1 MYFLRNKKN
10 YQRYIFLSLFFLLLG
25 IFATIF
31 LIKGEGAL
39 ALSAN
44 YSKGNNDTLRISDW
58 NELASD
64 FLAKSG
70 GVNGIMS
77 GILNVSL
84 GRITVV
90 ENPSEGTD
98 AANKGYVDNSL
109 SSLGG
114 GSVFTNWGRSD
125 CPAGTDEL
133 YEGFSFGSEYTD
145 RGGGNNNV
153 CLQAGGA
160 GTSFTSTAHSL
171 IQPLITV
178 NWTPALP
185 VDIAPGKFI
194 RCAVCYKNSASCYIK
209 TGDWSCD
216 GSYSLVYEGYL
227 AGAIKTAGS
236 NYTTRDRNCIN
247 RNFDGTSIA
256 GTTPLT
262 SRVIVQ
268 GTKIDNNLGLTAY
281 TTGHFTRCSVCCN

>member
-1 MYFLRNKKN
+1 MYSLKNKKN
-10 YQRYIFLSLFFLLLG
+10 YQRYIFLSFFILLG
-25 IFATIF
+25 VFATIF

-58 NELASD
+58 NELAND

-70 GVNGIMS
+70 GANGIMS
-77 GILNVSL
+77 GILNLSSN
-84 GRITVV
+84 RIIEVD
-90 ENPSEGTD
+90 NPSEGTD
-98 AANKGYVDNSL
+98 AANKSYVNNSL

-125 CPAGTDEL
+125 CPAGADEL
-133 YEGFSFGSEYTD
+133 YEGFGFGSEYD
-145 RGGGNNNV
+145 DVGGSNNNI

-160 GTSFTSTAHSL
+160 GTSFTAISRSL

-178 NWTPALP
+178 DWIQALP

-194 RCAVCYKNSASCYIK
+194 RCAVCYRNSSSCYVK

-216 GSYSLVYEGYL
+216 GSYNVIYEGYI
-227 AGAIKTAGS
+227 AGAIRTGGS
-236 NYTTRDRNCIN
+236 NYSTRDRNCIN
-247 RNFDGTSIA
+247 RNFDATSVS
-256 GTTPLT
+256 GTTPTT
-262 SRVIVQ
+262 SRAIVQ

-281 TTGHFTRCSVCCN
+281 TTGHFTRCSMCCN